1 MSEEI
6 KEKPQDSANVVPKE
20 ELFDESG
27 KFKKGHP
34 KVGGKQKGSVS
45 VVSAIKRKLEEIADS
60 KDKKTYLDQI
70 VEALFSKAISDK
82 DVNALKDIINRVDGM
97 PKQTI
102 DSNVNDKREKPEEVA
117 DIEEEAV
124 RVLDEIAE
132 IEDREKAIAEDN
144 NGATDKK

>member
-1 MSEEI
+1 MNEE
-6 KEKPQDSANVVPKE
+6 EKPENKPKKSE
-20 ELFDESG
+20 YQEKPGGLFKEG
-27 KFKKGHP
+27 NP
-34 KVGGKQKGSVS
+34 GGGRPKGSVS
-45 VVSAIKRKLEEIADS
+45 VVDAIKRKLQEIP
-60 KDKKTYLDQI
+60 KDKKRPYLEYLVD
-70 VEALFSKAISDK
+70 ALFAKAIKGGDIQ
-82 DVNALKDIINRVDGM
+82 AMKDIINRVDGM